1 MWIPGLKGLS
11 GHQALD
17 TLTLALFQEDDQ
29 GKYSPR

>member
-1 MWIPGLKGLS
+1 MWIPGLKG

-17 TLTLALFQEDDQ
+17 TLTLALLQEYDQ